1 MTLITDIPCELI
13 AAILRSLDDLR
24 SLTPAL
30 LSCRHIYSS
39 YKQSPNIA
47 AAILRQ
53 KVTPALL
60 PCAVAASEAY
70 SLPRPRDGDTIQG
83 LLDALYQEPLSLAN
97 RVTSLPMTTLMGM
110 SRTHDMI
117 LALTT
122 EFANDAWDRLRQ
134 ADDSLPLTASLST
147 TEQFRFCRSFYRIEI
162 FYGLFTGRS
171 SNPNTIFEESVNSWF
186 FSKHPLWEN
195 EQLGCIH
202 DFLEARLAKASID
215 VLAHDVN
222 FGEFSVDY
230 LTGGEENI
238 YRQMWLSKGIGF
250 IHQLIN
256 EEFYDG
262 KRDMLTEHPNIGV
275 ANFPGALTNVLG
287 AYQGA
292 NAFVGREEELLYEN
306 VSRVTAEDS
315 DQGPFNSWNAAH
327 EGAPLCAGLMLHEHE
342 LLRDCAYVLWDWDR
356 VEKHHLLKAF
366 ENLSDAR
373 PSPDEKEYDEMNE
386 SFHERSQ
393 IWQKGGS
400 GYWSKGD
407 TSGIS
412 WSEKSTARQF

>member
-13 AAILRSLDDLR
+13 ASILRNLDELR

-39 YKQSPNIA
+39 YKQSPKIA

-60 PCAVAASEAY
+60 PYAVAASEAY

-83 LLDALYQEPLSLAN
+83 LLNALYEEPLGLAK
-97 RVTSLPMTTLMGM
+97 RVTSLPMTKLMEM
-110 SRTHDMI
+110 S
-117 LALTT
+117 
-122 EFANDAWDRLRQ
+122 
-134 ADDSLPLTASLST
+134 P
-147 TEQFRFCRSFYRIEI
+147 
-162 FYGLFTGRS
+162 
-171 SNPNTIFEESVNSWF
+171 
-186 FSKHPLWEN
+186 
-195 EQLGCIH
+195 
-202 DFLEARLAKASID
+202 SID

-250 IHQLIN
+250 IHRLIN
-256 EEFYDG
+256 EKSYDG
-262 KRDMLTEHPNIGV
+262 KRDMLTEHPDIGV
-275 ANFPGALTNVLG
+275 ANFPGALANVLG

-306 VSRVTAEDS
+306 VTRVTDEDP
-315 DQGPFNSWNAAH
+315 DQGPFNSWYAAH
-327 EGAPLCAGLMLHEHE
+327 EGAPLYAGLMLHEHE
-342 LLRDCAYVLWDWDR
+342 LLRDWAYVLWDCDR
-356 VEKHHLLKAF
+356 VETYHLLKAF
-366 ENLSDAR
+366 EKLSDAR
-373 PSPDEKEYDEMNE
+373 HEKEYDEMNE

-393 IWQKGGS
+393 IGKRGDLGIGAKATPAAYRGQRSLQRGNHS
-400 GYWSKGD
+400 SQWSYD
-407 TSGIS
+407 
-412 WSEKSTARQF
+412 

>member
-13 AAILRSLDDLR
+13 ASILRSLDDLR

-53 KVTPALL
+53 HVTPALL
-60 PCAVAASEAY
+60 PYAVAASEAY

-83 LLDALYQEPLSLAN
+83 LLNTLYEEPMSLAD
-97 RVTSLPMTTLMGM
+97 RLTSLPITTLMGM
-110 SRTHDMI
+110 SRTHNGI

-122 EFANDAWDRLRQ
+122 DFANDAWNRLRQ
-134 ADDSLPLTASLST
+134 ADDSLPATVSLST
-147 TEQFRFCRSFYRIEI
+147 TEQFRFHRAFYRIQM
-162 FYGLFTGRS
+162 FYGLFAGKS
-171 SNPNTIFEESVNSWF
+171 SNPNTVFEENVNRWF

-230 LTGGEENI
+230 LTAGEENI
-238 YRQMWLSKGIGF
+238 YRQMWGVEFIYQLS
-250 IHQLIN
+250 N
-256 EEFYDG
+256 EESYDG
-262 KRDMLTEHPNIGV
+262 KRDMLTEHPDIGV
-275 ANFPGALTNVLG
+275 ANFPGALANVLE
-287 AYQGA
+287 AYQSA
-292 NAFVGREEELLYEN
+292 NAFVGPEEERLNEN
-306 VSRVTAEDS
+306 VSRVTDEDP
-315 DQGPFNSWNAAH
+315 DEGPFNSWYAAH
-327 EGAPLCAGLMLHEHE
+327 EGAPLYAGLMLHEHE

-356 VEKHHLLKAF
+356 VEEYHLLKAF
-366 ENLSDAR
+366 EKLSDSR
-373 PSPDEKEYDEMNE
+373 PSPHEKEYDEMNE
-386 SFHERSQ
+386 SFHERSL

-407 TSGIS
+407 ATGIS
-412 WSEKSTARQF
+412 WPEKSAARQS